1 MKHSYGKDMKTLE
14 SIVSFIEENFLF
26 GDKIHVS
33 QEQSLTKNNVIDST
47 GILEI
52 ISFIEHSYNIS
63 VHDEDIV
70 PENFD
75 SIQSITQYI
84 NTKKAE

>member
-75 SIQSITQYI
+75 SIQSITQY
-84 NTKKAE
+84 

>member
-1 MKHSYGKDMKTLE
+1 MKTLE

-84 NTKKAE
+84 NTKKTE

>member
-1 MKHSYGKDMKTLE
+1 MNTLE

-84 NTKKAE
+84 NTKKSE

>member
-84 NTKKAE
+84 NTKKTE

>member
-1 MKHSYGKDMKTLE
+1 MKHSYGKDMNTLE

-84 NTKKAE
+84 NTKKSE